1 MLLVMAESLSLSLSH
16 KKTTIQKLSLEFRT
30 QKIYGLVVGGRYDLY
45 KLTFDLTVFQ
55 AYESPIFLMRFP
67 TNQLLLI
74 DWLNLNAGYDCKKVQ
89 PPLLVQA
96 Y

>member
-1 MLLVMAESLSLSLSH
+1 
-16 KKTTIQKLSLEFRT
+16 
-30 QKIYGLVVGGRYDLY
+30 
-45 KLTFDLTVFQ
+45 
-55 AYESPIFLMRFP
+55 
-67 TNQLLLI
+67 LLLI